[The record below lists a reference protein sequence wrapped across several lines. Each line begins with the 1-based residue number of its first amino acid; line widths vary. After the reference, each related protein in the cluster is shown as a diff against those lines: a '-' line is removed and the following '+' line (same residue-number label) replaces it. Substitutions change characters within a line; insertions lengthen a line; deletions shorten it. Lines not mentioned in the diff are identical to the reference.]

1 MATSALT
8 VGFWHLDLKCPIS
21 PQLEHLTRATV
32 KCQRCSC
39 PLDIVLTVSGL
50 GAASGLVTI
59 LITVATLDLGH
70 VARLRTL
77 TRSVT
82 LAITVATDDLLL
94 FGAIARKMAL
104 LAAVVTSAAAS
115 TATLRAVA
123 GEMAGCEKVRNN

>member
-1 MATSALT
+1 M
-8 VGFWHLDLKCPIS
+8 
-21 PQLEHLTRATV
+21 
-32 KCQRCSC
+32 
-39 PLDIVLTVSGL
+39 DIVLTVSGL